1 MFSYVF
7 SFIPKW
13 NTAHVNLCI
22 AVPLQD
28 WDLTK
33 IFMSPKGAIT
43 RLHYD
48 NGGAHAGPLKST
60 REWRVNVARLC
71 FVSCVFLIFLATI

>member
-1 MFSYVF
+1 MNKCLVKM
-7 SFIPKW
+7 IDRI
-13 NTAHVNLCI
+13 CE
-22 AVPLQD
+22 D

-48 NGGAHAGPLKST
+48 NGGAHVGT
-60 REWRVNVARLC
+60 QDQG
-71 FVSCVFLIFLATI
+71 

>member
-48 NGGAHAGPLKST
+48 NGGAHAGSLKS
-60 REWRVNVARLC
+60 RKCSKAL
-71 FVSCVFLIFLATI
+71 FCVLRFFRFFAAI